1 MGHRS
6 LMFHKI
12 LVALDDS
19 DSSHQVFAKAVALA
33 EATNASLMLLRV
45 LSPFEG
51 EYSGSIYPAI
61 DGIYPGLHRQTVQI
75 YMNQWHQFEQQ
86 ALESLRSLSCKAI
99 EAGVRAEFTQ
109 NFGDPGRTICE
120 VARTWDADLIMVG
133 RRGRAGLSELFLGS
147 VSNYVLHH
155 APCSVLTVQG
165 LTQTTQSDKPLH
177 PDVAIAH

>member
-19 DSSHQVFAKAVALA
+19 DSSQQVFAEAVALA
-33 EATNASLMLLRV
+33 KATNASLMLLRV

-51 EYSGSIYPAI
+51 DYPGSIYPAI
-61 DGIYPGLHRQTVQI
+61 NGIYPGLHHETVQI
-75 YMNQWHQFEQQ
+75 YVNQWHRFEQE
-86 ALESLRSLSCKAI
+86 ALEALRSLSRKAI
-99 EAGVRAEFTQ
+99 EAGVSAEFTQ
-109 NFGDPGRTICE
+109 NLGDPGRTICE
-120 VARTWDADLIMVG
+120 IAHTWNADLVMVG
-133 RRGRAGLSELFLGS
+133 RRGRTGLSEFFLGS

-165 LTQTTQSDKPLH
+165 LTQATQTNKLQ
-177 PDVAIAH
+177 PDVAIVR